1 MGMKLE
7 FAPINIPLA
16 RRLQTT
22 AVFQWV
28 FSFLLLAQCCIGIF
42 LSLVLARLW
51 LILAL
56 YVLWLYLDW
65 ETPQAGGRRWEW
77 VRNWTVWKYFKDYF
91 PIRLVKTCDL
101 DPQHNYIMGF
111 HPHGVLVAGAFG
123 NFCTNYTGFKELFPG
138 LTPYLHILPFWF
150 RCPFFREYAMSV
162 GLVSATKKSVNH
174 VLSKENGGN
183 ISIIVIGG
191 AEESLDAHPGSLIL
205 HILKRKGFIKVAF
218 KQGAHL
224 VPVFSF
230 GENELFQQVPN
241 PKGSFLRCVQER
253 LQKIMGFAMPLFHA
267 RGIFQYSFG
276 LMPYRMPIHTVVGRP
291 IPVKQ
296 TLHPTQEEIES
307 LHQQYLSALRDLF
320 EEHKERY
327 GIPEHESLIFT

>member
-162 GLVSATKKSVNH
+162 GKKMEQPLTDNVTFCFHLRTHNKLCELRFVIDREAQTH
-174 VLSKENGGN
+174 L
-183 ISIIVIGG
+183 IIV
-191 AEESLDAHPGSLIL
+191 LI
-205 HILKRKGFIKVAF
+205 VYM
-218 KQGAHL
+218 
-224 VPVFSF
+224 
-230 GENELFQQVPN
+230 N
-241 PKGSFLRCVQER
+241 
-253 LQKIMGFAMPLFHA
+253 
-267 RGIFQYSFG
+267 
-276 LMPYRMPIHTVVGRP
+276 
-291 IPVKQ
+291 
-296 TLHPTQEEIES
+296 
-307 LHQQYLSALRDLF
+307 
-320 EEHKERY
+320 
-327 GIPEHESLIFT
+327 